1 MNMKIEKLQLTKDK
15 LGINLKF
22 YFFLKYINK
31 INPSDSQIGQ
41 ISENIGLFR
50 KNITDLNSSI
60 LKIFLKSQIKS
71 EYVKE
76 LNLRLIN
83 LRDVEIFEFSLD
95 LYRIKDLLLQEAKV
109 QEIFDSKKLFE
120 TDPLSLEY
128 DNISVLKPYKTRV
141 SGALLSLLF
150 FEKLGQNDCNFISK
164 DSVDFVSGLAKQMLN
179 LKKFGLESNQI
190 FMLMFSESINQSI
203 ISDSGSNYE
212 NRILSVLNKI
222 GIKNIRKIHDEG
234 DKSTEYDFFFEI
246 DGKSYGIGAKRTL
259 RERYKQFIKTKLTT
273 KIDFS
278 IQVTLGLDLFEEKAK
293 TIVNHDTYIFVAD
306 EVYQTRAFLK
316 KIKKVYSVK
325 DLNLQT
331 LKNLK

>member
-1 MNMKIEKLQLTKDK
+1 MKIEKLQITKDK
-15 LGINLKF
+15 LDVNLKF

-31 INPSDSQIGQ
+31 INPSDRQIDQ
-41 ISENIGLFR
+41 ISENIGLFK
-50 KNITDLNSSI
+50 KNISDLNSSL
-60 LKIFLKSQIKS
+60 LKIFSKSQTKS
-71 EYVKE
+71 EYIKE

-83 LRDVEIFEFSLD
+83 SRDVEVFEFSLD

-109 QEIFDSKKLFE
+109 QEIFDSKKLYE

-150 FEKLGQNDCNFISK
+150 FEKVGQNDCNFISK
-164 DSVDFVSGLAKQMLN
+164 DSFIFVSKLAKQMLN

-222 GIKNIRKIHDEG
+222 GIKNIRKIHDKG

-246 DGKSYGIGAKRTL
+246 NGKSYGIGAKRTL

-278 IQVTLGLDLFEEKAK
+278 IQITLGLDLFEEKAK
-293 TIVNHDTYIFVAD
+293 TIVGHDTYIFVAD
-306 EVYQTRAFLK
+306 EIYQTRNFLK
-316 KIKKVYSVK
+316 KIDRIYSVK
-325 DLNLQT
+325 DLSLQT

>member
-1 MNMKIEKLQLTKDK
+1 M
-15 LGINLKF
+15 
-22 YFFLKYINK
+22 
-31 INPSDSQIGQ
+31 
-41 ISENIGLFR
+41 
-50 KNITDLNSSI
+50 
-60 LKIFLKSQIKS
+60 
-71 EYVKE
+71 
-76 LNLRLIN
+76 
-83 LRDVEIFEFSLD
+83 
-95 LYRIKDLLLQEAKV
+95 
-109 QEIFDSKKLFE
+109 
-120 TDPLSLEY
+120 SLEY

-150 FEKLGQNDCNFISK
+150 FEKVGQNECNFISK
-164 DSVDFVSGLAKQMLN
+164 DSFVFVSKLAKQMLN

-222 GIKNIRKIHDEG
+222 GIKNIRKIHDKG

-246 DGKSYGIGAKRTL
+246 NGKSYGIGAKRTL

-278 IQVTLGLDLFEEKAK
+278 IQITLGLDLFEEKAK
-293 TIVNHDTYIFVAD
+293 TIVGHDTYIFVAD
-306 EVYQTRAFLK
+306 EIYQTRNFLK
-316 KIKKVYSVK
+316 KIDKIYSVK
-325 DLNLQT
+325 DLSLQT

>member
-1 MNMKIEKLQLTKDK
+1 
-15 LGINLKF
+15 
-22 YFFLKYINK
+22 
-31 INPSDSQIGQ
+31 
-41 ISENIGLFR
+41 LFR
-50 KNITDLNSSI
+50 KNIADLNSSI
-60 LKIFLKSQIKS
+60 LKIFSKSQIKS
-71 EYVKE
+71 EYIKE

-95 LYRIKDLLLQEAKV
+95 LFRIKDLLLQEAKV

-190 FMLMFSESINQSI
+190 FMLMFNESINQSI

-222 GIKNIRKIHDEG
+222 GIKNITKVHDES

-306 EVYQTRAFLK
+306 EIYQTRAFLK
-316 KIKKVYSVK
+316 KMKKVYSVK

>member
-1 MNMKIEKLQLTKDK
+1 MKIEKLQITKDK
-15 LGINLKF
+15 LDVNLKF

-31 INPSDSQIGQ
+31 INPSDRQIDQ
-41 ISENIGLFR
+41 ISENIGLFK
-50 KNITDLNSSI
+50 KNISDLNSSL
-60 LKIFLKSQIKS
+60 LKIFSKSQTKS
-71 EYVKE
+71 EYIKE

-83 LRDVEIFEFSLD
+83 SRDVEVFEFSLD

-109 QEIFDSKKLFE
+109 QEIFDSKKLYE

-150 FEKLGQNDCNFISK
+150 FEKVGQNDCNFISK
-164 DSVDFVSGLAKQMLN
+164 DSFIFVSKLAKQMLN

-222 GIKNIRKIHDEG
+222 GIKNIRKIHDKG

-246 DGKSYGIGAKRTL
+246 NGKSYGIGAKRTL

-278 IQVTLGLDLFEEKAK
+278 IQITLGLDLFEEKAK
-293 TIVNHDTYIFVAD
+293 TIVGHDTYIFVAD
-306 EVYQTRAFLK
+306 EIYQTRNFLR
-316 KIKKVYSVK
+316 KIDRIYSVK
-325 DLNLQT
+325 DLNLKT

>member
-1 MNMKIEKLQLTKDK
+1 M
-15 LGINLKF
+15 
-22 YFFLKYINK
+22 
-31 INPSDSQIGQ
+31 
-41 ISENIGLFR
+41 FR
-50 KNITDLNSSI
+50 KNIADLNSSI
-60 LKIFLKSQIKS
+60 LKIFSKSQIKS
-71 EYVKE
+71 EYIKE

-95 LYRIKDLLLQEAKV
+95 LFRIKDLLLQEAKV

-190 FMLMFSESINQSI
+190 FMLMFNESINQSI

-222 GIKNIRKIHDEG
+222 GIKNITKVHDES

-306 EVYQTRAFLK
+306 EIYQTRAFLK
-316 KIKKVYSVK
+316 KMKKVYSVK

>member
-1 MNMKIEKLQLTKDK
+1 MKIEKLQITKNK
-15 LGINLKF
+15 LEINLKF

-31 INPSDSQIGQ
+31 INPSDRQIDQ
-41 ISENIGLFR
+41 ISENIGLFK
-50 KNITDLNSSI
+50 KNISDLNSSL
-60 LKIFLKSQIKS
+60 LKIFSKSQTKS
-71 EYVKE
+71 EYIKE

-83 LRDVEIFEFSLD
+83 SRDIEIFEFSLD

-109 QEIFDSKKLFE
+109 QEIFDSKKLYE

-150 FEKLGQNDCNFISK
+150 FERMEQNDCNFISQ
-164 DSVDFVSGLAKQMLN
+164 DSVIFVSRLAKQMLN

-222 GIKNIRKIHDEG
+222 GITNIRKIHDEG

-246 DGKSYGIGAKRTL
+246 NGKSYGIGAKRTL

-278 IQVTLGLDLFEEKAK
+278 IQITLGLDLFEEKAK
-293 TIVNHDTYIFVAD
+293 TIVSHDTYIFVAD
-306 EVYQTRAFLK
+306 EIYQTRNFLR
-316 KIKKVYSVK
+316 KIDRIYSVK
-325 DLNLQT
+325 DLNLKT

>member
-1 MNMKIEKLQLTKDK
+1 MKIEKLQITKDK
-15 LGINLKF
+15 LDVNLKF

-31 INPSDSQIGQ
+31 INPSDRQIDQ
-41 ISENIGLFR
+41 ISENIGLFK
-50 KNITDLNSSI
+50 KNISDLNSSL
-60 LKIFLKSQIKS
+60 LKIFSKSQTKS
-71 EYVKE
+71 EYIKE

-83 LRDVEIFEFSLD
+83 SRDVEVFEFSLD

-109 QEIFDSKKLFE
+109 QEIFDSKKLYE

-150 FEKLGQNDCNFISK
+150 FEKVGQNDCNFISQ
-164 DSVDFVSGLAKQMLN
+164 DSVIFVSRLAKQMLN

-222 GIKNIRKIHDEG
+222 GITNIRKIHDEG

-246 DGKSYGIGAKRTL
+246 NGKSYGIGAKRTL

-278 IQVTLGLDLFEEKAK
+278 IQITLGLDLFEEKAK
-293 TIVNHDTYIFVAD
+293 TIVSHDTYIFVAD
-306 EVYQTRAFLK
+306 EIYQTRNFLR
-316 KIKKVYSVK
+316 KIDRIYSVK
-325 DLNLQT
+325 DLNLKT